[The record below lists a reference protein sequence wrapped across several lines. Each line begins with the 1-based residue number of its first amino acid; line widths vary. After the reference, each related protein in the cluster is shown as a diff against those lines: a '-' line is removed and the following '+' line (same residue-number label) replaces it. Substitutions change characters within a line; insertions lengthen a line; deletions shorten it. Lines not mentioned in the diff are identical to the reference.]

1 MLPPSARPPHP
12 CYGTETR
19 QKAGCPRHPAF
30 LHLSGE
36 IFANLRADF
45 SASGGCSRICLR
57 PEERV
62 ERAAQRTSATE
73 SSSATTARYPSS
85 VKNALLYALARAA
98 SCRSSNCGASP
109 LRFLRREAT
118 TAQMTAAM
126 ATPTAAPKSPV
137 MLCIAKPSFPFKRN
151 VSFAIHNVRYIL
163 LIVKY
168 LRFRGVKKSTERC
181 SFLRSVSGRGRFGA
195 LRPAA
200 HLSGLLRSSQR

>member
-45 SASGGCSRICLR
+45 SGSGGCSRICLR
-57 PEERV
+57 LEERV

-98 SCRSSNCGASP
+98 RSPSCKCTAPRVAQLP
-109 LRFLRREAT
+109 LVKLRRI
-118 TAQMTAAM
+118 
-126 ATPTAAPKSPV
+126 AAPLLAQGDHYGPNDG
-137 MLCIAKPSFPFKRN
+137 RN
-151 VSFAIHNVRYIL
+151 GHTD
-163 LIVKY
+163 
-168 LRFRGVKKSTERC
+168 G
-181 SFLRSVSGRGRFGA
+181 
-195 LRPAA
+195 
-200 HLSGLLRSSQR
+200 SSQKSSHDVHSQASFFMQAKCIVCHS